1 MTKRVMIIG
10 EEDKDNE
17 IKKFIK
23 ENDLC
28 LKVVDVWEYTPRD
41 NNDKEKQGE
50 LFYVL
55 PSELK
60 SKRINLVIFATENL
74 VGGIFKDIIP
84 NNIKQYEFFDLE
96 HLSIIYSKSNNVI
109 LFGSKDKFGIIEKLI
124 EDNPFL
130 NMKIVFHWE
139 YDPNDKSSFT
149 INELSYELPNELNYL
164 NISTVIFTDD
174 KKNFEILGSDVI
186 HPWIKRYGF
195 DEFVKRVEKKQK
207 SPFREIVNLFR
218 VNRKVEEN

>member
-1 MTKRVMIIG
+1 MAKRVLIIG
-10 EEDKDNE
+10 EVDKANE
-17 IKKFIK
+17 IKKFINK
-23 ENDLC
+23 NNLC

-60 SKRINLVIFATENL
+60 SKRINLVIFATENS

-84 NNIKQYEFFDLE
+84 NNIEQYEFFDLK
-96 HLSIIYSKSNNVI
+96 HLSIIYSKKNTVM

-124 EDNPFL
+124 EDNSFL
-130 NMKIVFHWE
+130 NMEIVSHWE
-139 YDPNDKSSFT
+139 YDPNDKSPYT

-195 DEFVKRVEKKQK
+195 DEFVERVDKKKK
-207 SPFREIVNLFR
+207 SLFRKIVNLMGVCR
-218 VNRKVEEN
+218 G